1 MVKSDN
7 DNKKDDDKNRGKSGK
22 SFKLKETSCLSDDDC
37 LKERKSTHDQIV
49 SLRRTSNSTLNEISS
64 FFRSNLTDA
73 EKVTVSATLSGLTN
87 DLDSLDILYR
97 NAIQSGSGLQ
107 TANNRAIELYNMYV
121 NLLSPYIDPVH
132 MDHLKESLQSLFL
145 NRINMRQLQENRRLL
160 KTEDEDKITRKI
172 NSIVPFQRIDFLLKV
187 LSRIA
192 KLENNISNSN
202 MNEVRKA
209 RFLALLD
216 EVRDIVQAKIERL
229 MG

>member
-1 MVKSDN
+1 M
-7 DNKKDDDKNRGKSGK
+7 
-22 SFKLKETSCLSDDDC
+22 KETNCLLDDDC
-37 LKERKSTHDQIV
+37 LKERKHTQDQIV
-49 SLRRTSNSTLNEISS
+49 SLRRTSNSTLNDISS

-73 EKVTVSATLSGLTN
+73 EKATVSATLSGLTT
-87 DLDSLDILYR
+87 DLDNLDILYR
-97 NAIQSGSGLQ
+97 NAIQSGTGLQ

-121 NLLSPYIDPVH
+121 IQLSPYVDPVH

-145 NRINMRQLQENRRLL
+145 NRINIRQLQENRRLL
-160 KTEDEDKITRKI
+160 KTEDEDNITRKI

-187 LSRIA
+187 LSRIE